1 MLAVLTKW
9 NSVYTI
15 AQDPHMASA
24 EAIGEKAGN
33 NLALRCIITKQ
44 ERLLRPLHGYFDNL
58 DLQAEKNLRDMTG
71 KDMDEYAEYGPLSWY
86 HMQAMQRRFARSV
99 KAAIVQIS
107 RKEQAKREE
116 EKQAAK
122 LLAEIEATKAIENR
136 GGIVFG
142 SGGGARGGY
151 DFNMEIQV
159 TDEFT
164 FKPYEGGELGEIEF
178 DLDGT
183 A

>member
-15 AQDPHMASA
+15 AQDPHMESA
-24 EAIGEKAGN
+24 EAIGEKAGS

-44 ERLLRPLHGYFDNL
+44 ERLLRPLYDYFNNL
-58 DLQAEKNLRDMTG
+58 DLQAEKNLRDMTA
-71 KDMDEYAEYGPLSWY
+71 KDMDEYAEYGPISWY
-86 HMQAMQRRFARSV
+86 HIQAMQRRFACSA
-99 KAAIVQIS
+99 KDGIVQIS

-116 EKQAAK
+116 EKQATK

-142 SGGGARGGY
+142 SGGGARGGF
-151 DFNMEIQV
+151 DFNMEVQV

-164 FKPYEGGELGEIEF
+164 FKPYEGGDLGEVEF

-183 A
+183 P